1 MVRRCPWL
9 GSPGHSTLYLHW
21 TVSGESGG
29 EARKKD
35 RPVSRNRKARFLR
48 GGQVKRERWPL
59 SGRQCTHVRRG
70 TIPPLRAIEAEEGSD
85 GDFGTLPFLNCP
97 IPFPGRENDAS
108 LFSSRGQKL
117 EGTISLLVLVE
128 MLSARA
134 RTHTNAWN
142 GGESER
148 GGKGGPRRT
157 ASFLLLF
164 PDVLQWKRL
173 DEARLLQREQ
183 PALSTARE
191 LQKRGV
197 GLRPLSRPREFRGRS
212 GYDVRAQSSEK
223 LERVGKMNGEK

>member
-9 GSPGHSTLYLHW
+9 GSPRHSTLYLHW

-70 TIPPLRAIEAEEGSD
+70 TIPSLRAIEAEEGSD

-108 LFSSRGQKL
+108 PFSSRGQKL
-117 EGTISLLVLVE
+117 EGTISLLVLGGNAKC
-128 MLSARA
+128 ARA
-134 RTHTNAWN
+134 YTH
-142 GGESER
+142 ER
-148 GGKGGPRRT
+148 VERRRERKRRQGWAAAHRQFSPSFSRRFAMETARRGSVITART
-157 ASFLLLF
+157 ARAF
-164 PDVLQWKRL
+164 DCARTT
-173 DEARLLQREQ
+173 EARSRLKAAVATSRISREI
-183 PALSTARE
+183 
-191 LQKRGV
+191 GI
-197 GLRPLSRPREFRGRS
+197 
-212 GYDVRAQSSEK
+212 
-223 LERVGKMNGEK
+223 